1 MEIIIAK
8 SAGFCFGVKRALEM
22 VESALA
28 DQNQPIYSL
37 GPLIHNPQVVA
48 ELHQKG
54 LQVVETIEQ
63 IPAGRVV
70 IRSHGVGPHVYE
82 IAAQR
87 VLEVIDATCPFV
99 KNVQQLAVL
108 LREQGYLVVIFGERE
123 HAEVRGVLES
133 VAGEA
138 IVIDEVHEL
147 QLEKLSGK
155 IGLISQTTQD
165 IESYCQLID
174 VIIPYAKE
182 LRVFNTICLAT
193 SQRQQ
198 EAADLSRQVEL
209 MIVVGGRNSANTA
222 RLVEICKNV
231 GVTAYQVE
239 SAEELESRWFIN
251 INRVGVTAG
260 ASTPDQYIQAVIQKI
275 SFLGGN
281 VSD

>member
-1 MEIIIAK
+1 MEIIVAK
-8 SAGFCFGVKRALEM
+8 SAGFCFGVKRAIEM
-22 VESALA
+22 VESALM
-28 DQNQPIYSL
+28 DQEKPIYSL
-37 GPLIHNPQVVA
+37 GPLIHNPQVVE

-54 LQVVETIEQ
+54 LQVVETVDH
-63 IPAGRVV
+63 IPKGRVV
-70 IRSHGVGPHVYE
+70 IRSHGVGPGVYQ
-82 IAAQR
+82 IAEERA
-87 VLEVIDATCPFV
+87 LELIDATCPFV

-108 LREQGYLVVIFGERE
+108 LREQGYSVVIFGERE

-138 IVIDEVHEL
+138 MVVDEVYQL
-147 QLEKLSGK
+147 QLEKLTGK

-165 IESYCQLID
+165 IESYRRLVD
-174 VIIPYAKE
+174 AIIPYAKE

-222 RLVEICKNV
+222 RLVEICKNS

-239 SAEELESRWFIN
+239 SADELELSWFTN

>member
-1 MEIIIAK
+1 MEIIVAK
-8 SAGFCFGVKRALEM
+8 SAGFCFGVKRAIEM
-22 VESALA
+22 VESALM
-28 DQNQPIYSL
+28 DQEKPIYSL
-37 GPLIHNPQVVA
+37 GPLIHNPQVVE

-54 LQVVETIEQ
+54 LQVVETVDH
-63 IPAGRVV
+63 IPEGRVV
-70 IRSHGVGPHVYE
+70 IRSHGVGPGVYQ
-82 IAAQR
+82 IAEECA
-87 VLEVIDATCPFV
+87 LELIDATCPFV

-138 IVIDEVHEL
+138 MVVDEVYQL
-147 QLEKLSGK
+147 QLEKLTGK

-165 IESYCQLID
+165 IESYRRLVD
-174 VIIPYAKE
+174 AIIPYAKE

-198 EAADLSRQVEL
+198 EAAGLSRQVEL

-222 RLVEICKNV
+222 RLVEICKNS

-239 SAEELESRWFIN
+239 SADELELSWFTN